1 MNAESAELA
10 ADNGAVRGALYALI
24 VCQIG
29 LHACVQGARLAVP
42 LSVLKMGYDAW
53 SVGVVMMMFAMI
65 PALLAIPA
73 GRLADRRGYHF
84 PVRIAAALSLSGA
97 VVGALVP
104 SFPALC
110 IAAALCGAGAGFG
123 MIVIQRTAGRFARND
138 ADGLRVF
145 SWIAL
150 APALAGLLG
159 PLLAGALID
168 QFGFRIA
175 FAGLAVLPLISI
187 LVTRAVPHEAPVAV
201 DARVRKTQSLSQI
214 LKTPGF
220 ARLLFINWLVS
231 ASWDVHG
238 FALPVLGVERGLS
251 ASTLGM
257 VLAAYAVASMAV
269 RLAIPFIAEHLPRRH
284 LLPGALALTC
294 LVFVLYPLLHSAWA
308 MAGCAA
314 VLGIALGTIQPA
326 ILTTL
331 HKITPR
337 QHHGE
342 ALALRSM
349 SVHLSMMGMPLIF
362 GLIGASV
369 GAAALFWVM
378 AVSLGI
384 GSLEARRLAEKS
396 E

>member
-1 MNAESAELA
+1 MNAEPAELTT
-10 ADNGAVRGALYALI
+10 DSNPMRGALFALI
-24 VCQIG
+24 VCQVG
-29 LHACVQGARLAVP
+29 LHACLQGARLAVP
-42 LSVLKMGYDAW
+42 LSVLRMGHDAW
-53 SVGVVMMMFAMI
+53 SVGVVMMMFAII
-65 PALLAIPA
+65 PALFAISA

-84 PVRIAAALSLSGA
+84 PVRIAAALSLSGT
-97 VVGALVP
+97 VIGALMP
-104 SFPALC
+104 SFAGLC
-110 IAAALCGAGAGFG
+110 TAAALCGGGAGFG
-123 MIVIQRTAGRFARND
+123 MIAIQRTASRFARND
-138 ADGLRVF
+138 ADRLRVF

-150 APALAGLLG
+150 APALAALLG
-159 PLLAGALID
+159 PLLAGTLID
-168 QFGFRIA
+168 HFGFRIA
-175 FAGLAVLPLISI
+175 FVGLAMLPVISL
-187 LVTRAVPHEAPVAV
+187 LVTCAVPHEVPVAI
-201 DARVRKTQSLSQI
+201 DASVRKKYSVREL
-214 LKTPGF
+214 LRMPGF

-231 ASWDVHG
+231 ASLDVHG

-251 ASTLGM
+251 ASTLGA

-269 RLAIPFIAEHLPRRH
+269 RLVIPFIAELLPRRH

-294 LVFVLYPLLHSAWA
+294 LVFALYPLLESAWA

-314 VLGIALGTIQPA
+314 VLGIALGAIQPA

-331 HKITPR
+331 HNVTPR

-384 GSLEARRLAEKS
+384 GSLEARRLAAAHD
-396 E
+396 

>member
-1 MNAESAELA
+1 
-10 ADNGAVRGALYALI
+10 
-24 VCQIG
+24 
-29 LHACVQGARLAVP
+29 
-42 LSVLKMGYDAW
+42 
-53 SVGVVMMMFAMI
+53 
-65 PALLAIPA
+65 
-73 GRLADRRGYHF
+73 
-84 PVRIAAALSLSGA
+84 
-97 VVGALVP
+97 
-104 SFPALC
+104 
-110 IAAALCGAGAGFG
+110 